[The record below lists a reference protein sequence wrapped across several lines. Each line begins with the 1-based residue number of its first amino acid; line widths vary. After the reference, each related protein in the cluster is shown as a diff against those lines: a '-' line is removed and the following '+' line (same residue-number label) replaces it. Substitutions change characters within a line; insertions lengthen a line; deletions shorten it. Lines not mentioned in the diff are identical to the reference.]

1 MLQLIKENIFKTD
14 TFIDQEDWNECA
26 NESRAGFSTA
36 AGSQLNLPEQEEY
49 LPLKLI

>member
-36 AGSQLNLPEQEEY
+36 AGSQLNLPEQEVY
-49 LPLKLI
+49 LPLKLN